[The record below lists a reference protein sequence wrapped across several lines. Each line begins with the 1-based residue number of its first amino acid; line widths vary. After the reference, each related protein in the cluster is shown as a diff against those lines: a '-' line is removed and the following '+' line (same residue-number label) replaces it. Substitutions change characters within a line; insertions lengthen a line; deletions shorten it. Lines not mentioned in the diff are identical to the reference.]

1 MARPVKRRR
10 VCCAPGADYFKP
22 RGIPIRDLE
31 VVVLTMDEFEALRL
45 ADLGGLYQDGAG
57 AQMGISRQTF
67 GNILD
72 SAHRKVAD
80 CVVNGK
86 AIKIE
91 GGIYAMDDMREF
103 RCGACQEEWRVSYG
117 TGRPASCPKCG
128 SKEIHRAARDQGHAG
143 RRRQCG
149 RARCGGRSR

>member
-1 MARPVKRRR
+1 M
-10 VCCAPGADYFKP
+10 
-22 RGIPIRDLE
+22 RDLE
-31 VVVLTMDEFEALRL
+31 VMVLTMDEFEALRL
-45 ADLGGLYQDGAG
+45 ADLEGLYQDVAG

-91 GGIYAMDDMREF
+91 GGVYSMEDTREF
-103 RCGACQEEWRVSYG
+103 QCSACQEKWRVPYG
-117 TGRPASCPKCG
+117 TGRPADCPKCG
-128 SKEIHRAARDQGHAG
+128 SKDIHRAAEDRGHAG

>member
-10 VCCAPGADYFKP
+10 VCCAPEVDYFKP

-31 VVVLTMDEFEALRL
+31 LVVLTMDEFEALRL

-91 GGIYAMDDMREF
+91 GGIYAMEDTREF
-103 RCGACQEEWRVSYG
+103 RCSACQEKWLVPYG
-117 TGRPASCPKCG
+117 TGRPANCPKCG
-128 SKEIHRAARDQGHAG
+128 SKDVHRTAGDACQGG

-149 RARCGGRSR
+149 RALCGGRSK